1 MCYTV
6 PMETILKADIFFFIS
21 SVATVVLTILVCV
34 LLFYFIKAGRNLYL
48 LSEALKGRF
57 KDSEEFV
64 TELKERLEDN
74 FIFQMFFPPSRKR
87 RRAKAR
93 EADTHNN

>member
-1 MCYTV
+1 MDTL
-6 PMETILKADIFFFIS
+6 IKADIFFFIS
-21 SVATVVLTILVCV
+21 SVATLVLAVLVCI
-34 LLFYFIKAGRNLYL
+34 LLCYFIKAGRNLYL

-74 FIFQMFFPPSRKR
+74 MIFRLFFPPSRKR
-87 RRAKAR
+87 KRAKVR
-93 EADTHNN
+93 EVNTEDGN